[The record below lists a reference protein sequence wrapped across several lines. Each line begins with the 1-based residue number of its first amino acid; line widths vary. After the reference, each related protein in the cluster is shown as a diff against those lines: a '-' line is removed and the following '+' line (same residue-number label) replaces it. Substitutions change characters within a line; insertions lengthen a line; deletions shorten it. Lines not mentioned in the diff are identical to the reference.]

1 MTQIPEETGSGI
13 AATLPEDEL
22 KAKLVLE
29 TATMPWSELQ
39 RFFARGQVV
48 RAAPELDLIEAA
60 MAVAR
65 DDRDQVQLWLERG
78 LFGEVST
85 AQAQAWFEAEARL
98 WTVVVAPWV
107 LVQEGSEARPL
118 DSADRPRH

>member
-29 TATMPWSELQ
+29 TATMPWLELQ

-98 WTVVVAPWV
+98 WAVVVAPWV
-107 LVQEGSEARPL
+107 LVQEGSKARPL
-118 DSADRPRH
+118 DDPGKSRH